1 MSTQQLEHEKLS
13 LITWIAEL
21 QDSKLIQKLKEFQ
34 TKNNDIPQW
43 QKDEL
48 DKRMEAIENGTMEL
62 LDWVDVKKDLLNEN

>member
-1 MSTQQLEHEKLS
+1 MNTQKLEHEKLS

-43 QKDEL
+43 QMDEINRISEGI
-48 DKRMEAIENGTMEL
+48 DDGTISTRSWDEA
-62 LDWVDVKKDLLNEN
+62 KKEIFKK

>member
-1 MSTQQLEHEKLS
+1 MKAQKIELEKLS

-34 TKNNDIPQW
+34 TKNEDIPEW

-48 DKRMEAIENGTMEL
+48 DKRIEALENGTMKTRSWEEA
-62 LDWVDVKKDLLNEN
+62 KKEIFKK